1 MVRVLF
7 AFTFVLSFLAD
18 ANERAIVCASIE
30 NDKNRLAC
38 YDQFYKP
45 KVAEVSTGIT
55 NNIPQR
61 PNVRKMQSQ
70 EKTQKINSNK
80 ETVAKKEASDGDKF
94 FGLNQKQIKEAKNVK
109 EDSSIGSS
117 IKNAKISITGK
128 FSIKLDNGQTWQ
140 SFTSVPLTKTRIFK
154 SGNKINIKKA
164 RLGGFWLRDDETG
177 IQIKVKRIK

>member
-1 MVRVLF
+1 MK
-7 AFTFVLSFLAD
+7 
-18 ANERAIVCASIE
+18 C
-30 NDKNRLAC
+30 
-38 YDQFYKP
+38 
-45 KVAEVSTGIT
+45 
-55 NNIPQR
+55 
-61 PNVRKMQSQ
+61 
-70 EKTQKINSNK
+70 
-80 ETVAKKEASDGDKF
+80 

-140 SFTSVPLTKTRIFK
+140 SITSVPLTKTRIFK

>member
-1 MVRVLF
+1 MIRLLF
-7 AFTFVLSFLAD
+7 TITFILSPLMA
-18 ANERAIVCASIE
+18 ANDKASACASIK

-45 KVAEVSTGIT
+45 KAASVNRGIR
-55 NNIPQR
+55 NNIPQS
-61 PNVRKMQSQ
+61 PDLRKMQSQ
-70 EKTQKINSNK
+70 RKTQKANTNK
-80 ETVAKKEASDGDKF
+80 EPVAKKEASDDDKF

-128 FSIKLDNGQTWQ
+128 FSIKLENGQTWQ

>member
-1 MVRVLF
+1 MVRLLF

-18 ANERAIVCASIE
+18 ANEKAVICASIE
-30 NDKNRLAC
+30 DDKNRLAC

-45 KVAEVSTGIT
+45 KAASANRGIR
-55 NNIPQR
+55 NNIPQS
-61 PNVRKMQSQ
+61 PDLRKMQSQ
-70 EKTQKINSNK
+70 RKTQKANTNK
-80 ETVAKKEASDGDKF
+80 EPVAKKEASDDDKF
-94 FGLNQKQIKEAKNVK
+94 FGLNQKQIKETKNVK

-140 SFTSVPLTKTRIFK
+140 SFTSLPLTKTRIFK

>member
-1 MVRVLF
+1 MVRLLF

-18 ANERAIVCASIE
+18 ANEKAVICASIE

-45 KVAEVSTGIT
+45 KAASVNRGIR

-70 EKTQKINSNK
+70 EKTQKIKPNEVS
-80 ETVAKKEASDGDKF
+80 VAKKEASDTDKF

-128 FSIKLDNGQTWQ
+128 FSIKLENGQTWQ

-154 SGNKINIKKA
+154 PGNKINIKKA
-164 RLGGFWLRDDETG
+164 RLGGFWLRDNKTG